1 MNKSFP
7 LFQTFYAFH
16 HIYVVNEEIPLQM
29 DDNTTNTTLKEMFSS
44 PLIMVVD
51 CIANKNVL
59 LSIDVGIKNLAM
71 CLIEEDTSK
80 VLQWDV
86 SGVPPQH
93 RDGLFPCLRD
103 HLDEKPWVLTATTI
117 LIEKQPGMNKTMKTV
132 ENFLHS
138 YFVIKNPKAET
149 IIYDARHKVPDV
161 AGSGKARYRQ
171 RKQVSI
177 DRCREFIENSEV
189 NKHWI
194 PTFVASKK
202 KDDLADTVLQALS
215 YINRRV
221 IGKGSNSKNS
231 GTEHSE
237 KETESSSSKSESK
250 KVVARKPNEN
260 QKATKY
266 SIPNLIWLA
275 RNEPHENLKKD
286 KRFMKDLL
294 RHYKSFEEF
303 LTTI

>member
-1 MNKSFP
+1 MEGVK
-7 LFQTFYAFH
+7 
-16 HIYVVNEEIPLQM
+16 VPLQKS
-29 DDNTTNTTLKEMFSS
+29 DSTTNTTLKEMFSF
-44 PLIMVVD
+44 PLIMV
-51 CIANKNVL
+51 I

-71 CLIEEDTSK
+71 CLIEEESTK

-103 HLDEKPWVLTATTI
+103 HLDEKPWVLTATTV

-138 YFVIKNPKAET
+138 YFVIKNPTAET

-161 AGSGKARYRQ
+161 AGAGKARYRQ
-171 RKQVSI
+171 RKQVSV
-177 DRCREFIENSEV
+177 DRCREFIEGSEV
-189 NKHWI
+189 NKHWM

-215 YINRRV
+215 YINRRIV
-221 IGKGSNSKNS
+221 GKGTSSKKS
-231 GTEHSE
+231 GS
-237 KETESSSSKSESK
+237 KGKESSAEYSGSQK
-250 KVVARKPNEN
+250 KIVARKPNEN

-275 RNEPHENLKKD
+275 RNEPHEKLKSD

-294 RHYKSFEEF
+294 RSYKSFEEF
-303 LTTI
+303 TLNI

>member
-1 MNKSFP
+1 
-7 LFQTFYAFH
+7 
-16 HIYVVNEEIPLQM
+16 
-29 DDNTTNTTLKEMFSS
+29 MFSN
-44 PLIMVVD
+44 PLIM
-51 CIANKNVL
+51 I

-71 CLIEEDTSK
+71 CLIDESDSHVIE
-80 VLQWDV
+80 WDV

-103 HLDEKPWVLTATTI
+103 HLNDKPWVLTATTV
-117 LIEKQPGMNKTMKTV
+117 LIEKQPGMNKTMKAV

-177 DRCREFIENSEV
+177 DRCREFLLTSEV
-189 NKHWI
+189 NKHWL

-202 KDDLADTVLQALS
+202 KDDLADTILQALS

-221 IGKGSNSKNS
+221 VGK
-231 GTEHSE
+231 E
-237 KETESSSSKSESK
+237 KVVQLKATPK

-260 QKATKY
+260 QLATKY
-266 SIPNLIWLA
+266 SIPNLVWFLK
-275 RNEPHENLKKD
+275 NEDHEKLKKD

-303 LTTI
+303 STSI

>member
-1 MNKSFP
+1 M
-7 LFQTFYAFH
+7 
-16 HIYVVNEEIPLQM
+16 
-29 DDNTTNTTLKEMFSS
+29 
-44 PLIMVVD
+44 
-51 CIANKNVL
+51 VL
-59 LSIDVGIKNLAM
+59 LSIDVGIKNLAL
-71 CLIEEDTSK
+71 CLIDEESQH

-93 RDGLFPCLRD
+93 EAGLFPCLRD
-103 HLDEKPWVLTATTI
+103 HLDEKPWTLTATTI
-117 LIEKQPGMNKTMKTV
+117 LIEKQPGMNKTMKAV

-177 DRCREFIENSEV
+177 DRCREFLETSAINS
-189 NKHWI
+189 HWM

-215 YINRRV
+215 YINRRIV
-221 IGKGSNSKNS
+221 TTK
-231 GTEHSE
+231 
-237 KETESSSSKSESK
+237 KETK
-250 KVVARKPNEN
+250 KENKITARKPNEN

-266 SIPNLIWLA
+266 SISNLIWLV
-275 RNEPHENLKKD
+275 RNEPREKLESD
-286 KRFMKDLL
+286 KRFMKDLK
-294 RHYKSFEEF
+294 RYYKDFNELMSKSS
-303 LTTI
+303 